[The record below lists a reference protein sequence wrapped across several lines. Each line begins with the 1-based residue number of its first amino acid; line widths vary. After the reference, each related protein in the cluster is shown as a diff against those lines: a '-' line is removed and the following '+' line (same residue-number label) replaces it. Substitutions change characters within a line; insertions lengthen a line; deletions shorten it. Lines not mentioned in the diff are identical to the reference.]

1 MLMKGNMT
9 KMKKRNKKSSS
20 SADLFNRVKLEMSRR
35 IHGLS
40 EKEAKA
46 ERASRKLV
54 SRVQAELKEDLI
66 SDKEFFWD
74 FDIEL

>member
-1 MLMKGNMT
+1 
-9 KMKKRNKKSSS
+9 MKKNKIDCRNSSS
-20 SADLFNRVKLEMSRR
+20 GDLFDKIKLSMVMK

-54 SRVQAELKEDLI
+54 RRDQAECKEGLI
-66 SDKEFFWD
+66 SDKEFFED
-74 FDIEL
+74 FDIAL

>member
-1 MLMKGNMT
+1 MNGNR
-9 KMKKRNKKSSS
+9 KMKKHNDGNS
-20 SADLFNRVKLEMSRR
+20 SADLFNKIKLEMFRK

-54 SRVQAELKEDLI
+54 SRDQAELKEDLI

-74 FDIEL
+74 IDIKL

>member
-1 MLMKGNMT
+1 MKGNR
-9 KMKKRNKKSSS
+9 KMKKHNNGNS
-20 SADLFNRVKLEMSRR
+20 SADLFKKIKLEMFRK

-54 SRVQAELKEDLI
+54 SRDQAECKEGLI
-66 SDKEFFWD
+66 SDKEFFED
-74 FDIEL
+74 FDIAL

>member
-1 MLMKGNMT
+1 
-9 KMKKRNKKSSS
+9 MKKNKIECSNGSSG
-20 SADLFNRVKLEMSRR
+20 DLFDKIKLSMVMK

-54 SRVQAELKEDLI
+54 RRDQAECKEGLI
-66 SDKEFFWD
+66 SDKEFFED
-74 FDIEL
+74 FDIAL